1 MSLLTKV
8 LQYSNVIKIEWTWIS
23 TWDCHICNAFL
34 VTSHCELH
42 RKDGLHACGQ
52 VLYQQEGEV
61 DGTGEGGWEE
71 GEVDGTGEGGWGHLQ
86 GPVHMVAAR
95 LGFKKLIVETGLI
108 DHPHPD

>member
-71 GEVDGTGEGGWGHLQ
+71 GEVGGVTCRVLCTWWQLGL
-86 GPVHMVAAR
+86 ALKSSLLR
-95 LGFKKLIVETGLI
+95 LG
-108 DHPHPD
+108 